1 MQRGDPME
9 LNFEVLEMQKW
20 SIRTDRAQM
29 AEEKNGVIFLF
40 IMFTPRVM
48 VIKMSKTTFF
58 AFLANE
64 SKNQSQ
70 FWENIYVHLKDLV

>member
-1 MQRGDPME
+1 
-9 LNFEVLEMQKW
+9 
-20 SIRTDRAQM
+20 M

-58 AFLANE
+58 AFFANE